1 MSKEK
6 EEDIVSDLI
15 ESEESKKTEA
25 IINRENFEKNLQNMW
40 GYSDV
45 GMEAKKAAMTM
56 LSTKTGMYARIP
68 LVCKAEGCPYA
79 DTCSLLKYNLAP
91 LAEPCP
97 IETAQIEMRYAGYE
111 QDFDLSNSNTTFT
124 DKNLVLTLIN
134 DDIMLERCKALLNK
148 EGVIVE
154 DVFAGV
160 SEDGEVF
167 TKPEVSKYWEAYE
180 RVRKKRDEI
189 YDLMQATRKSKKG
202 KEEKE
207 DSLSSYMMDIMSGKV
222 NFEEDEVP
230 EEFIDINN
238 KEEK

>member
-1 MSKEK
+1 MSNEKEVFENDLQEEDKEK
-6 EEDIVSDLI
+6 N
-15 ESEESKKTEA
+15 ESECQA

-134 DDIMLERCKALLNK
+134 DLAKAPKTL
-148 EGVIVE
+148 
-154 DVFAGV
+154 
-160 SEDGEVF
+160 
-167 TKPEVSKYWEAYE
+167 
-180 RVRKKRDEI
+180 
-189 YDLMQATRKSKKG
+189 
-202 KEEKE
+202 
-207 DSLSSYMMDIMSGKV
+207 
-222 NFEEDEVP
+222 
-230 EEFIDINN
+230 
-238 KEEK
+238 